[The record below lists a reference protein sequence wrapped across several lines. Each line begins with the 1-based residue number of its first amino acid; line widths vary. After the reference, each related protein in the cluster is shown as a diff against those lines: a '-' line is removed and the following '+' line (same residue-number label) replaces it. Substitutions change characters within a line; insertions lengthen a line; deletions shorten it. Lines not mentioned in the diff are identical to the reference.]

1 MNFAMVV
8 MRRVVRRLLFI
19 QFVIMLI
26 VAIAYLLL
34 QTPSSFLAAL
44 YGGSITVSATLLMAW
59 RISRAAAVAASD
71 KQQGELEIYIG
82 ALQKFLLTL
91 FMMAVGMGILKLD
104 PLAIIV
110 SFALTQ
116 LSFAANKV
124 DTSFQ

>member
-1 MNFAMVV
+1 MDFAMVV

-26 VAIAYLLL
+26 VAAAYLIF
-34 QTPSSFLAAL
+34 QTPGSFLAAL
-44 YGGSITVSATLLMAW
+44 YGGSVTVSATLLMAW
-59 RISRAAAVAASD
+59 RISRAAGVAASD
-71 KQQGELEIYIG
+71 KQQGRMEVYIG

-91 FMMAVGMGILKLD
+91 LMMAVGMGILKLD
-104 PLAIIV
+104 PVAMIV

>member
-19 QFVIMLI
+19 QFVITILVAFTYLI
-26 VAIAYLLL
+26 L
-34 QTPSSFLAAL
+34 QSSEGFFAAF
-44 YGGSITVSATLLMAW
+44 YGGSITLSATLLTAW
-59 RISRAAAVAASD
+59 RLGRATELAASD
-71 KQQGELEIYIG
+71 QQQGQIEIYIG
-82 ALQKFLLTL
+82 AIQKYFLTL
-91 FMMAVGMGILKLD
+91 LMMAVGMGMLKLD

-124 DTSFQ
+124 DTSFR